1 MISSLLSG
9 GFTQQ
14 DLMVLLV
21 RLFIMLMILPLHECA
36 HGWVAYKLGDDT
48 AMYQGRLTLN
58 PIAHLD
64 PVGSLLLLLTGYGW
78 AKPVPVNPNRFNRK
92 HSLRFGMAL
101 TAAAGPASNLLAG
114 FVGMIL
120 LRFYM
125 ISDYYTSYYNDLIA
139 GESANSAPELIYT
152 LLSAF
157 VSINIGL
164 AIFNLVPVPPLD
176 GSKIVAYFTGDKI
189 ERWITR
195 NYQVIRIVFF
205 VIVVSGIL
213 SVPLGFIDG
222 LVFDL
227 YVFLTNWIPK
237 LFG

>member
-1 MISSLLSG
+1 MITDLLTGGLTAESLMQLI
-9 GFTQQ
+9 
-14 DLMVLLV
+14 V

-48 AMYQGRLTLN
+48 ALYQGRLTLN

-64 PVGSLLLLLTGYGW
+64 TVGSLLLLITGYGW

-92 HSLRFGMAL
+92 YSLRFGMAL
-101 TAAAGPASNLLAG
+101 TAAAGPLSNLIAG
-114 FVGMIL
+114 FVGMII

-125 ISDYYTSYYNDLIA
+125 ISDYYTSYYTELMA

-164 AIFNLVPVPPLD
+164 AVFNLVPVPPLD
-176 GSKIVAYFTGDKI
+176 GSRIVAYFTGDKL

-213 SVPLGFIDG
+213 SVPLGFIDS
-222 LVFDL
+222 LVFNL
-227 YVFLTNWIPK
+227 YVFLTNWVPK

>member
-1 MISSLLSG
+1 
-9 GFTQQ
+9 
-14 DLMVLLV
+14 
-21 RLFIMLMILPLHECA
+21 MLRFLPLHECA

-48 AMYQGRLTLN
+48 AMYQGRLTLI

-64 PVGSLLLLLTGYGW
+64 PVGSVLLLLTGYGW
-78 AKPVPVNPNRFNRK
+78 AKPVPVNPNRFTRK

-114 FVGMIL
+114 FIGMII

-125 ISDYYTSYYNDLIA
+125 ISDYYTSYFTEYYA
-139 GESANSAPELIYT
+139 GESVNSAPMLIFT

-164 AIFNLVPVPPLD
+164 AVFNLVPVPPLD
-176 GSKIVAYFTGDKI
+176 GSKIVAYFTGDKV

-213 SVPLGFIDG
+213 SVPLSIIDG
-222 LVFDL
+222 LVYSLFL
-227 YVFLTNWIPK
+227 FLTNWIPA